1 MSQIHTKAY
10 LHHLFKT
17 EEILGYRIA
26 TQHNLKFYVFLMQ
39 KMQLSIKEKK
49 FKFWSQKFI
58 DRYNR
63 NEI

>member
-1 MSQIHTKAY
+1 MSESYSKAY

-26 TQHNLKFYVFLMQ
+26 TQHNLKFYVSLMT
-39 KMQLSIKEKK
+39 SIQNHIKDGN
-49 FKFWSQKFI
+49 FKAWSLKFI

-63 NEI
+63 NDV